1 MKVAN
6 VNIITD
12 TAKIDAAIASVATKG
27 KSLDQLI
34 HRTAVSCVY
43 HSQQHGDTTKL
54 CKLVDVMPKSGRRK
68 ALIAWVEAHVPVDA
82 DETNDTKEGYTI
94 KLRKGR
100 KPEDFLVSEAASV
113 PFWDFTVERVPVP
126 MTLERAIAAFEKA
139 IAKAVEQGN
148 ATESDANAV
157 VNAVAAVRAANDG
170 NNPGLTAVA

>member
-12 TAKIDAAIASVATKG
+12 SAKIDAAIASVATKG

-54 CKLVDVMPKSGRRK
+54 CALVDAMPKSGRRK

-82 DETNDTKEGYTI
+82 DETTDTKDGYTI

-100 KPEDFLVSEAASV
+100 KPEDFLVSEAAAV
-113 PFWDFTVERVPVP
+113 PFWDFTQERVPVP

-148 ATESDANAV
+148 VTASDAAALA
-157 VNAVAAVRAANDG
+157 NAVAATQAANDG
-170 NNPGLTAVA
+170 DNPGLVAVS

>member
-6 VNIITD
+6 ITIITD
-12 TAKIDAAIASVATKG
+12 SNKIDEAIASVATKG

-54 CKLVDVMPKSGRRK
+54 SALVNAMPKSGRRK

-82 DETNDTKEGYTI
+82 EETKDTKDGYSI
-94 KLRKGR
+94 KLKKGR
-100 KPEDFLVSEAASV
+100 KPEDFLVSEAAAV
-113 PFWDFTVERVPVP
+113 PFWDFTQERAPIP
-126 MTLERAIAAFEKA
+126 MTLERAIAMFEKA

-148 ATESDANAV
+148 ATESDAASLANAI
-157 VNAVAAVRAANDG
+157 AATKAAND
-170 NNPGLTAVA
+170 NTKAAAA